1 LSRRVIKINYYER
14 GLVSK
19 LATKA
24 ECDQAIEIANERK
37 ADLVFEKTL
46 SSKDLTDQDK
56 AVLSAQ
62 VSLITVKA

>member
-1 LSRRVIKINYYER
+1 MSYT
-14 GLVSK
+14 VSK